1 MTKTLSQMIEFTK
14 FKSTFTIPNSS
25 LKKSV
30 KHRKL
35 PKEYASGLLLLP
47 STTLLPRRSAQSEK
61 LLEKLKGNLILYL
74 ESLGKRRQNLRK

>member
-1 MTKTLSQMIEFTK
+1 MIKTLSLMIEFTK

-25 LKKSV
+25 LKKSE

-47 STTLLPRRSAQSEK
+47 STTSLPRRSAQSEK
-61 LLEKLKGNLILYL
+61 LLERHKGNLILCL
-74 ESLGKRRQNLRK
+74 ESLGRRRQNSRK